1 MEFFFLN
8 NNSQIDDHEVA
19 VSYSSFIGI
28 HCLFLIQM

>member
-1 MEFFFLN
+1 MDFFFLN
-8 NNSQIDDHEVA
+8 NNSLINDHEVE